1 MKSFNE
7 VLKTLR
13 KHKIE
18 LMKKCRIKEMK
29 ILGSYADEKQ
39 EESSDIDII
48 VEFEEIPT
56 FIEFV
61 KIQNELEEILN
72 VTVDHLTEDNISPF
86 IKPYIKKVISI

>member
-7 VLKTLR
+7 VLETLS

-18 LMKKCRIKEMK
+18 LMKKYRIKEMK
-29 ILGSYADEKQ
+29 IFGSYAEEKQ

-48 VEFEEIPT
+48 VEFEENPT

-72 VTVDHLTEDNISPF
+72 VTVDLLTEDSISPF